1 MSSNS
6 TPQKPQAFWQR
17 IGLLAILVSAVQI
30 WINKRASSK
39 GAALAL
45 YMMFSLAP
53 ILVLV
58 VALSGWFFSED
69 QVRHEILFYVK
80 DFMGERGVEVVQ
92 TVMANAH
99 YAKGSQLAT
108 LISIG
113 VLIFSSTTAF
123 AELKA
128 SLDDIWE
135 AKPTR
140 SGLLHTL
147 YSRLSAFTILLSLVL
162 FLAFTLAVEAT
173 LALLQHYWP
182 VDVLGAYPP
191 WLEGQFLSQIVSFL
205 AFVALFAAVLKILPS
220 VRLKWMD
227 VLPGAILTSFLFLL
241 GKTGIGIYL
250 SGGAL
255 LSPYGAAGSLVAL
268 LAWVYFSSLIFY
280 FGAAFTRAWY
290 CHYRLPFEVSSDKE
304 EACDSPE
311 GSPAST

>member
-1 MSSNS
+1 MSANS
-6 TPQKPQAFWQR
+6 SQDSQPFWQR
-17 IGLLAILVSAVQI
+17 IGLLAVFVEAIRI
-30 WINKRASSK
+30 WLDKRAASK

-69 QVRHEILFYVK
+69 QVRNEILFYVR
-80 DFMGERGVEVVQ
+80 DFMGDRGADVVE

-108 LISIG
+108 MLSVA
-113 VLIFSSTTAF
+113 VLIFSATTAF
-123 AELKA
+123 AELKT

-140 SGLLHTL
+140 SGLMHTV
-147 YSRLSAFTILLSLVL
+147 YSRLVAFTVLLSLVV

-173 LALLQHYWP
+173 LALLRSYWP
-182 VDVLGAYPP
+182 IHALGAYPA
-191 WLEGQFLSQIVSFL
+191 WLDGQFLSQIVTFL
-205 AFVALFAAVLKILPS
+205 AFVALFAAVLKMLPS
-220 VRLKWMD
+220 VRIRWRD
-227 VLPGAILTSFLFLL
+227 VMPGAIFTSFLFML
-241 GKTGIGIYL
+241 GKIGISIYL

-268 LAWVYFSSLIFY
+268 LAWVYFSALIFY

-290 CHYRLPFEVSSDKE
+290 CHYRLPYDAIATPS
-304 EACDSPE
+304 AR
-311 GSPAST
+311 GLAR